1 MNHLFADPAD
11 YTRQPNA
18 DTAALTHL
26 PGDYGTPVLG
36 AIPALF
42 RDFYGAIEK
51 RHQKY
56 GAVSKINL
64 GFKPGVLVLGPD
76 LFKQILLDPE
86 RNFSNRMG
94 YDHVTGEWF
103 GGGIMFRDFDEH
115 RIHRRVFQTAF
126 KSDAMR
132 GYVPMMNGLM
142 QQHLAH
148 WGEVADFR
156 FVPHIQALLMAI
168 GARVFYGVEDLDGKA
183 AQKMGEAFLK
193 VINRGMRSLVKIN
206 CPPLSFYY
214 GQQGKKYI
222 VDYIG
227 SRITERRAA
236 DGKDFM
242 SYLVK
247 EKKDDGEYLTD
258 QELIAHLSF
267 LFFAAYDTTTT
278 ALSHLMMHLALDPDL
293 QERLRKQS
301 LALGKPLAD
310 FDDLDQLTEID
321 HAFHESLRLY
331 PSASIFM
338 RRSLRACELG
348 GKKIPANTILFLVPM
363 FNHRMEQWWDNP
375 QKFDPD
381 RFAKGREEHK
391 RHPFSYAPFGG
402 GAHKCIGMNFAQ
414 LNAKLFMHQLL
425 LKYRFR
431 VPAGY
436 TAKSQT
442 LPLPKPAKD
451 LPLFFER
458 INFERI

>member
-1 MNHLFADPAD
+1 MNNSILSTYDYSQAPSAGADQLA
-11 YTRQPNA
+11 
-18 DTAALTHL
+18 HL
-26 PGDYGTPVLG
+26 PGDYGTPLLG

-42 RDFYGAIEK
+42 QDFYGTVEQ
-51 RHQKY
+51 RHRKY
-56 GAVSKINL
+56 GPVSRINI

-76 LFKQILLDPE
+76 LFKQILLDPD

-103 GGGIMFRDFDEH
+103 GGAIMFRDFDEH

-132 GYVPMMNGLM
+132 GYVPMMNELIQKQM
-142 QQHLAH
+142 ES
-148 WGEVADFR
+148 WDKESDFR

-168 GARVFYGVEDLDGKA
+168 GARVFYGVDDLDGPA
-183 AQKMGEAFLK
+183 AKKMGDAFLK
-193 VINRGMRSLVKIN
+193 VINRGMRSLIKIN
-206 CPPLSFYY
+206 LPPFSFYY

-227 SRITERRAA
+227 SLITERRAGH
-236 DGKDFM
+236 GKDFM

-278 ALSHLMMHLALDPDL
+278 ALSHLVMHLALDPQL
-293 QERLRKQS
+293 QERLRSQS
-301 LALGKPLAD
+301 LALGKPMAD
-310 FDDLDQLTEID
+310 FDDFDQLAEID

-331 PSASIFM
+331 PSASMFM
-338 RRSLRACELG
+338 RRSLRECELG
-348 GKKIPANTILFLVPM
+348 GHKIPANTILFLVPM
-363 FNHRMEQWWDNP
+363 FNHRMAEWWDRP
-375 QKFDPD
+375 ELFDPD
-381 RFAKGREEHK
+381 RFAKDREEHK
-391 RHPFSYAPFGG
+391 RHTFSYAPFGG

-425 LKYRFR
+425 LKYRFHT
-431 VPAGY
+431 PAGY
-436 TAKSQT
+436 VAKSQT
-442 LPLPKPAKD
+442 LPLPKPAQN
-451 LPLFFER
+451 LPLIFER
-458 INFERI
+458 L